1 MDTKTTYL
9 GLIPIIEITVAV
21 NYYFGYHTQMAI
33 SGNQLKAARAL
44 AGLDQKAL
52 AERAGVGINTIR
64 NFEAAGANSV
74 RGRLDT
80 LDAIIEA
87 LKSAGVIFVA
97 ENGDGPG
104 VRLRKA
110 KPAAIALED
119 LNASNDD

>member
-1 MDTKTTYL
+1 MT
-9 GLIPIIEITVAV
+9 
-21 NYYFGYHTQMAI
+21 I

-52 AERAGVGINTIR
+52 AERAGVGVNTIR
-64 NFEAAGANSV
+64 NFEAAGASSV

-80 LDAIIEA
+80 LDAIVEA
-87 LKSAGVIFVA
+87 LKSAGVVFVA
-97 ENGDGPG
+97 ENGGGPG

-110 KPAAIALED
+110 KPAAIAIED